1 MNNRILENDK
11 DIANAMNN
19 HFSQIGATLAAKF
32 PNNGDHQRYMKKR
45 ITPSFFLEPVNNEET
60 IKEIAKLNNKKSAG
74 DDDIKPRV
82 LKENKETLAK
92 PITHIINLSF
102 KNGEV
107 PNKLKIAKVIPIYK
121 KKR

>member
-1 MNNRILENDK
+1 MQWITTSAKSEQ
-11 DIANAMNN
+11 
-19 HFSQIGATLAAKF
+19 HWSQSSQTTVITKSTW
-32 PNNGDHQRYMKKR
+32 KKQ

-74 DDDIKPRV
+74 DDNIKPKV

-102 KNGEV
+102 KNGESSQ
-107 PNKLKIAKVIPIYK
+107 
-121 KKR
+121 